1 MDIGPSV
8 AAAKDDAWNPK
19 VRVKNVLKKSEP
31 RPTRD
36 KAKKVAAIEM
46 GLKLA
51 AERRRTNKVAS
62 KKKPSTSAKKP
73 PPTPTPTL
81 SQLTS
86 HNSFSDVPTSPMLN
100 SPAGASSYL
109 SQTPSSMRPGVKP
122 KAKVAAKF
130 ASPSSSSSPSLSAI
144 KKSKKGMLTAKQRIA
159 KTLGLKF

>member
-51 AERRRTNKVAS
+51 AERRRTNKSAP
-62 KKKPSTSAKKP
+62 KKKTSASPKK
-73 PPTPTPTL
+73 TPQHQTL
-81 SQLTS
+81 PQSLLF
-86 HNSFSDVPTSPMLN
+86 NSSADVSASPVLN
-100 SPAGASSYL
+100 SSAGAVL
-109 SQTPSSMRPGVKP
+109 SQTPSSNRPGIKP
-122 KAKVAAKF
+122 QTKIASKF
-130 ASPSSSSSPSLSAI
+130 ASPSLSSI